1 VQFGTVSVP
10 TPAQTDSWLNISEW
24 VQQDLVPVQNITEYR
39 YIDSVTYSNIVNNT
53 LYYTSSVAPDYLK
66 VSHPYNF
73 TIDSNIDP
81 FIVIQVTSDNGYGVS
96 YTSKKNY
103 EIRGLNDLYTGVQNI
118 ESIGP
123 FVPISPVTTPL

>member
-1 VQFGTVSVP
+1 
-10 TPAQTDSWLNISEW
+10 
-24 VQQDLVPVQNITEYR
+24 
-39 YIDSVTYSNIVNNT
+39 
-53 LYYTSSVAPDYLK
+53 